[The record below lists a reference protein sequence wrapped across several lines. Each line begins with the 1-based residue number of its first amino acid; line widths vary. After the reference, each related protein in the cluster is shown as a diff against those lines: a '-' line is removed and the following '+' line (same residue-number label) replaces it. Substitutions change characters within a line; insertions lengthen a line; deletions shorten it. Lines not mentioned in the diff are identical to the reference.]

1 MQPFDA
7 AFGGPHG
14 PWLPLPRTAPD
25 TWLYFNVST
34 PSQQLILVGL
44 NIVAYTLY
52 AVVVT
57 DYRDRSGIKP
67 NTRQLSAS
75 I

>member
-34 PSQQLILVGL
+34 PSQ
-44 NIVAYTLY
+44 
-52 AVVVT
+52 
-57 DYRDRSGIKP
+57 S
-67 NTRQLSAS
+67 
-75 I
+75 